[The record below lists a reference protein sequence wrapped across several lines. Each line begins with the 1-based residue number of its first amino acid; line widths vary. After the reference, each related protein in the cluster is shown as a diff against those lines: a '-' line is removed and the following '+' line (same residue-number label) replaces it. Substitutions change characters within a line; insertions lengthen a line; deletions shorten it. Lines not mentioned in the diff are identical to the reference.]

1 MDQQQLG
8 LPSRE
13 LSDTELERQGT
24 RAHATRNW
32 MFLHGTA
39 DQFRHYTER
48 MLELEQEYLRRFP
61 KRTWQAADSGSGP
74 SAVTRVE
81 QMRQILRSFQTQMD
95 GLLAEL
101 AAAEQ
106 QPQDQDPGQPV
117 VVAEAR
123 FPARFASSPVGRM
136 HKLEAHQ
143 AARELGLHPADVTRL
158 YKQDPPLPATAGA
171 HRFLTDVGR
180 AWLTGS
186 RRRPADMFPCPRHP
200 AQRERRSRRCRP
212 NWRPE

>member
-8 LPSRE
+8 LPARE
-13 LSDTELERQGT
+13 LSDAELERQGT

-32 MFLHGTA
+32 VFLHGTA
-39 DQFRHYTER
+39 DQFRHHTER
-48 MLELEQEYLRRFP
+48 MLELEQEYLRRHP
-61 KRTWQAADSGSGP
+61 KRTWQGAADATSGP

-106 QPQDQDPGQPV
+106 PAAPADGPV
-117 VVAEAR
+117 VAAEVRLLAT
-123 FPARFASSPVGRM
+123 FADAPDGRM

-143 AARELGLHPADVTRL
+143 AARELGLHAADVARL
-158 YKQDPPLPATAGA
+158 YKQDPPLLATAGA
-171 HRFLTDVGR
+171 HRFLTEAGR
-180 AWLTGS
+180 ARLAEQHATS
-186 RRRPADMFPCPRHP
+186 T
-200 AQRERRSRRCRP
+200 
-212 NWRPE
+212 